1 MAINLTTKFS
11 DKVDER
17 FKLMSLTD
25 AHAGHNYEFTG
36 AVGIKV
42 YSVDSVPVVDYTR
55 SGNTRFGTAV
65 ELGDTVQEMIMTQD
79 KAFTF
84 TVDAGNAAEQMNI
97 KHVSR
102 RLRTNWDEVATPMI
116 DKYRM
121 KKWAGGAGLGAVNST
136 ALTESTLMK
145 AIFEAGASMSNMLV
159 PMNNRTLFIKQSLY
173 VSAKLSNQ
181 IMGIEKL
188 GEKALAKGV
197 VGELDGM
204 KVVPVPDS
212 YFPAGVEFMVKY
224 KNATVDPMKLKT
236 MRVHKNPPGIDG
248 DLGEC
253 RFLHDAFV
261 LANKAN
267 GIYVYAKSGVQAAP
281 TISISS
287 HTATIT
293 ASGSDAIYYTT
304 DGSNPKTS
312 NTAKQYSSGVSS
324 LTAGTVVRAYAKKSG
339 VLDSAIAQAVDEG

>member
-25 AHAGHNYEFTG
+25 AHAGHSYEFTG
-36 AVGIKV
+36 AAGIKI
-42 YSVDSVPVVDYTR
+42 YSVDSVPIVDYTR
-55 SGNTRFGTAV
+55 SGQNRFGTAV
-65 ELGDTVQEMIMTQD
+65 ELGDTVQELIMSQD

-84 TVDAGNAAEQMNI
+84 TVDAGNAADQLNI
-97 KHVSR
+97 KHVSQ
-102 RLRTNWDEVATPMI
+102 RLRTNWDEMATPMI
-116 DKYRM
+116 DKYRLN
-121 KKWAGGAGLGAVNST
+121 KWAAGAGLGTVSST
-136 ALTESTLMK
+136 ALTESSLMK
-145 AIFEAGASMSNMLV
+145 AIFEASAAMSNTLV
-159 PMNNRTLFIKQSLY
+159 PTNNRTLFITQSLY

-181 IMGIEKL
+181 IMGIDKL

-212 YFPAGVEFMVKY
+212 YFPAGVEFLVKY

-236 MRVHKNPPGIDG
+236 LRVHKNPPGIDG

-253 RFLHDAFV
+253 RFYHDAFV
-261 LANKAN
+261 LGNKAN

-281 TISISS
+281 TISISGHS
-287 HTATIT
+287 ATIT
-293 ASGSDAIYYTT
+293 ATSSDAIYYTT

-312 NTAKQYSSGVSS
+312 STAKKYSTAVTT
-324 LTAGTVVRAYAKKSG
+324 TAGTTVRAYAAKSG